1 MYLSADFS
9 QYSTNYIS
17 TYILQNTRCLKPS
30 SGYVGTLSQI
40 SKTCTDELDIG
51 IIGLEIHMC
60 RPGGWHT
67 DISVRSHN

>member
-1 MYLSADFS
+1 MYL
-9 QYSTNYIS
+9 QS

-51 IIGLEIHMC
+51 IIGLEIHMY

-67 DISVRSHN
+67 DISVRSHHN